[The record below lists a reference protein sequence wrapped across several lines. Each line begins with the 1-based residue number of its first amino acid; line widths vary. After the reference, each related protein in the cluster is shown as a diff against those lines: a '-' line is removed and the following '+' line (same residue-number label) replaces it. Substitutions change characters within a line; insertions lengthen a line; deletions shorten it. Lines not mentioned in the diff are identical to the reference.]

1 MEQLQNNIDRIKD
14 ITILCIGD
22 IMLDRFV
29 YGNVNRISPEAPVQI
44 LNLKNSKEMLG
55 GCGNVVANL
64 STLGCKT
71 DYIGIVGNDEA
82 GRKISKLLKKVGSHS
97 HLLKLDDYS
106 TIVKTRFIAGNNHI
120 LRLDE
125 EEKLPII
132 RNLLPKYEKIIRRA
146 VKKSDIVILSDYNK
160 GVFTFDTTQLII
172 RICKQYGKK
181 VIVDP
186 KGNDY
191 SKYSGAT
198 FVKPN
203 LKEFSVATGL
213 DLFPTDKDFD
223 EKIQIGAK
231 GLFEKCNI
239 ENLLVTMS
247 EHGIMHISSK
257 APNNIVKL
265 PTEAK
270 EVFDV
275 SGAGDTTIAVFTL
288 SLALGL
294 NTIEA
299 MKMAN
304 IAAGIVVGKVGT
316 ACVSINEFKK
326 AINQEKIPNNF
337 THLNK
342 IISLEYAK
350 DLVQNLQSKGKIVGF
365 TNGCFDLLHLGH
377 LNSFAQAKKHC
388 DYLIVGI
395 NTDSSI
401 KRLKGSSR
409 PYQDEITRSNIVA
422 ALDYVDYVVLFDD
435 DTALPLVEAIKPN
448 VIAKEGYAID
458 NWPEAQFVE
467 SYGGKAITLPR
478 LEGVSTTDFIK
489 KLRGEKDV

>member
-1 MEQLQNNIDRIKD
+1 MNDSFFNKVKD

-71 DYIGIVGNDEA
+71 DYIGIVGNDDD

-172 RICKQYGKK
+172 NICKQYGKK

-191 SKYSGAT
+191 TKYSGAT

-213 DLFPTDKDFD
+213 DLYPTDKDFD
-223 EKIQIGAK
+223 NKIQIGAK
-231 GLFEKCNI
+231 TLFEKCNI

-257 APNNIVKL
+257 SPNHIVKL

-275 SGAGDTTIAVFTL
+275 SGAGDTTIAA
-288 SLALGL
+288 S
-294 NTIEA
+294 
-299 MKMAN
+299 
-304 IAAGIVVGKVGT
+304 IVVGKVGT

-326 AINQEKIPNNF
+326 AINQEKLPNNF

-365 TNGCFDLLHLGH
+365 TNGCFDILHVGH
-377 LNSFAQAKKHC
+377 VRYLQKTKSFADYSMVLLNSDKS
-388 DYLIVGI
+388 VR
-395 NTDSSI
+395 SI
-401 KRLKGSSR
+401 KGPTR
-409 PYQDEITRSNIVA
+409 PINNESDRAEVLC
-422 ALDYVDYVVLFDD
+422 ALACVDYVVLFDED
-435 DTALPLVEAIKPN
+435 SPANLIDEIKPD
-448 VIAKEGYAID
+448 VYTKGADYTMETL
-458 NWPEAQFVE
+458 PEADIMRKNNIKVEFITFVE
-467 SYGGKAITLPR
+467 GK
-478 LEGVSTTDFIK
+478 STTKTIEK
-489 KLRGEKDV
+489 MTNNVKGE